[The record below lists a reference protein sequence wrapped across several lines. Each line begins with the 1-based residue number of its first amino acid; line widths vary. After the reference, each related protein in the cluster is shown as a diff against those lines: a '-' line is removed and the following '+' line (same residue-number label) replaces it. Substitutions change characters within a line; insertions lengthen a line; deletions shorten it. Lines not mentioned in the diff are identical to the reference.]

1 MENLNLILPE
11 IFISLSI
18 MFLLVLGVFKKN
30 SSKFTFNL
38 SLLVF
43 LITGIITINETF
55 SVSRITLFNESIIID
70 YMSSLMKLITL
81 SGGFL
86 VLVIS
91 SSYLKIFK
99 LHNIEYP
106 ILILSSVLGMMIMI
120 SSNDLI
126 VFYMGLELQ
135 SLALYVLATY
145 NRDQLKSSEAGLKY
159 FVLSAL
165 SSGLL
170 LYGCSLI
177 YGFTGSTNFNVI
189 ANQFNTNEYA
199 ITFGIVFIL
208 VGLAFKISAVP
219 FHMWAPDV
227 YEGSPTSVTLFFT
240 IVPKIA
246 ALTVFIRFLFVP
258 FFDLIEQWQM
268 ILVFL
273 SIASM
278 LFGAIAAIGQ
288 KNLKRLI
295 AYSSISHMGYALA
308 GLTTGTNEGIQ
319 SSISYISIYLVM
331 NLAFFSCIFML
342 KREDKYCNEKLT
354 NAKDAFSGISLDRN
368 FRSKIM
374 RSKGGHMVNPSSGM
388 VSMMTISVIDALRR
402 VSNVEAPVFLDTPGR
417 SLDYK
422 HKEELLNYFWQND
435 GHQFLIFAHSGE
447 FDTEETLQKHAD
459 KLAKAWSL
467 SWPGDHIDTCYACGS
482 KKIEGSYN
490 STINVCKDCND

>member
-1 MENLNLILPE
+1 MNNIELIFPE

-18 MFLLVLGVFKKN
+18 MFLLILGVFKKE
-30 SSKFTFNL
+30 SSRIIQNL
-38 SLLVF
+38 SLIVLLTTAV
-43 LITGIITINETF
+43 ITFNETI
-55 SVSRITLFNESIIID
+55 SVGQVTLFNGSILID
-70 YMSSLMKLITL
+70 YLSSFMKIVTL
-81 SGGFL
+81 LAAFVAL
-86 VLVIS
+86 LIS
-91 SSYLKIFK
+91 SNYLKIFK
-99 LHNIEYP
+99 IFKIEYP

-135 SLALYVLATY
+135 SLALYVLATF

-189 ANQFNTNEYA
+189 ASQFAANEYVL
-199 ITFGIVFIL
+199 TFGIVFIL

-240 IVPKIA
+240 MVPKIA
-246 ALTVFIRFLFVP
+246 ALTVFIRFLYVP
-258 FFDLIEQWQM
+258 FLNLIDQWQM

-295 AYSSISHMGYALA
+295 AYSSISHIGYALA
-308 GLTTGTNEGIQ
+308 GLATVSNDGIQ
-319 SSISYISIYLVM
+319 SSVVYITIYIVM
-331 NLAFFSCIFML
+331 NLGFFSCLLMMKRNNIYYENIDDLSGLSKNHPLLSLSLLIILFSLAGIPPLAGFFAKFYIFKSVIEQSMYFLAIVGLLSTVVAAFYYLRIIKIMYFDKEMERYDTDHSLWL
-342 KREDKYCNEKLT
+342 KFSLT
-354 NAKDAFSGISLDRN
+354 ISTLAILIY
-368 FRSKIM
+368 FIFPSQLIEIVSKI
-374 RSKGGHMVNPSSGM
+374 
-388 VSMMTISVIDALRR
+388 II
-402 VSNVEAPVFLDTPGR
+402 
-417 SLDYK
+417 
-422 HKEELLNYFWQND
+422 
-435 GHQFLIFAHSGE
+435 I
-447 FDTEETLQKHAD
+447 
-459 KLAKAWSL
+459 
-467 SWPGDHIDTCYACGS
+467 
-482 KKIEGSYN
+482 
-490 STINVCKDCND
+490 

>member
-18 MFLLVLGVFKKN
+18 MFLLILGVFKN
-30 SSKFTFNL
+30 DSSKITFNL
-38 SLLVF
+38 SLF
-43 LITGIITINETF
+43 AILITTIITFNETF
-55 SVSRITLFNESIIID
+55 SVTRETLFNESVVID
-70 YMSSLMKLITL
+70 SMSSLMKIITL
-81 SGGFL
+81 IGGFL

-91 SSYLKIFK
+91 STYLKTFK
-99 LHNIEYP
+99 IYNIEYP
-106 ILILSSVLGMMIMI
+106 VLILSSILGMMVMI

-189 ANQFNTNEYA
+189 SNQFNTNEYA
-199 ITFGIVFIL
+199 LTFGIVFIL

-240 IVPKIA
+240 MVPKIA
-246 ALTVFIRFLFVP
+246 ALTVFIRFLYVP
-258 FFDLIEQWQM
+258 FLNLIDQWQM
-268 ILVFL
+268 ILIFL

-295 AYSSISHMGYALA
+295 AYSSISHIGYALA
-308 GLTTGTNEGIQ
+308 GLATGSNEGIQ
-319 SSISYISIYLVM
+319 SSVIYITIYIVM
-331 NLAFFSCIFML
+331 NLGFFSCLLMMKRNNIYYENLDDLSGLSKNHPLLSLSLLVILFSLAGIPPLAGFFAKFYIFKSVIEQSMFFL
-342 KREDKYCNEKLT
+342 AIVGLLST
-354 NAKDAFSGISLDRN
+354 VVAAFYYLRII
-368 FRSKIM
+368 KIM
-374 RSKGGHMVNPSSGM
+374 YFDKEKESYDMDHSLWLRSSLM
-388 VSMMTISVIDALRR
+388 VSTLLILLYFIFPGQLIDV
-402 VSNVEAPVFLDTPGR
+402 VSR
-417 SLDYK
+417 
-422 HKEELLNYFWQND
+422 
-435 GHQFLIFAHSGE
+435 
-447 FDTEETLQKHAD
+447 
-459 KLAKAWSL
+459 
-467 SWPGDHIDTCYACGS
+467 
-482 KKIEGSYN
+482 
-490 STINVCKDCND
+490 INII